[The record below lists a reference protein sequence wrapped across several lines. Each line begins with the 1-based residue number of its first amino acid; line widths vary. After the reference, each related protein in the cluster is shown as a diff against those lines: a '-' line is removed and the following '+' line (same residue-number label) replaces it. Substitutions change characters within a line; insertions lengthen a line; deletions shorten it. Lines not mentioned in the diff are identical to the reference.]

1 MNITDEQ
8 LSAFL
13 DAELSETEM
22 EFIRE
27 QLIEDENLANR
38 LAELAI
44 VDELVVKA
52 YSTIDAEALPQSI
65 TQLLSNDSLPKETE
79 RQETPAAILQN
90 ARIIEFPLWRK
101 IRSNMTQYAAIAASV
116 MLVIGFGMKHIIPGD
131 DWQNIAQVLETQTSG
146 VEKIIDD
153 TYIKPRLTFI
163 NKNGNYCRQ
172 FDLHNTKSAS
182 ANIACRQNNEW
193 QLISS
198 ISLDK
203 TQETANYKTAT
214 NNSALDELIDEMAV
228 GEYFDAQA
236 EADVINKHWSK

>member
-13 DAELSETEM
+13 DAELPDTEM
-22 EFIRE
+22 ELIRE

-52 YSTIDAEALPQSI
+52 YSTIDAQALPLSI
-65 TQLLSNDSLPKETE
+65 TQLLSKETLAE
-79 RQETPAAILQN
+79 ETRQTETLQN
-90 ARIIEFPLWRK
+90 AKIIEFPLWKK
-101 IRSNMTQYAAIAASV
+101 IRSNFAQYTSIAASV
-116 MLVIGFGMKHIIPGD
+116 VLVIGFGVMQMNTSA
-131 DWQNIAQVLETQTSG
+131 DWQNVAQVLETQASG
-146 VEKIIDD
+146 VEKIIDN
-153 TYIKPRLTFI
+153 THIKPRLTFTD
-163 NKNGNYCRQ
+163 KNGNYCRQ
-172 FDLHNTKSAS
+172 FDLHNAKSAS
-182 ANIACRQNNEW
+182 TNIACRQNNEW

-203 TQETANYKTAT
+203 TQETSSYHTAT
-214 NNSALDELIDEMAV
+214 GDSALNELIDEMAV
-228 GEYFDAQA
+228 GDYFDAQA